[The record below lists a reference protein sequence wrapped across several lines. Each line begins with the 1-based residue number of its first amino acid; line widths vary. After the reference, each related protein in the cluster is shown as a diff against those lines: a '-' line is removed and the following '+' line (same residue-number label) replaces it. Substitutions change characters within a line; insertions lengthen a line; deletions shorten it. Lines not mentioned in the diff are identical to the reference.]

1 MSTDKIR
8 VLIVH
13 DHALVCEGLRLN
25 LVRDGMEVVGTATNG
40 RTALEMTLALE
51 PDVLLIDIRMPG
63 MDGFQTLAAIKSA
76 RPETNAIM
84 LTSYPKPEYLVRAIF
99 LGAAGFISKADDP
112 KHIPQAIRIVA
123 AGAAIVNR
131 DLLQNVLSE
140 HTTHSAISTHDPEQG
155 LPDLTA
161 QETRIIKMVAVGLNN
176 DMIPH
181 ALSVTRNT
189 VKTHMRHIYTKL
201 GVSDR
206 TQAAIWAIR
215 NGLAD

>member
-1 MSTDKIR
+1 MD
-8 VLIVH
+8 
-13 DHALVCEGLRLN
+13 
-25 LVRDGMEVVGTATNG
+25 VVGTATNG

-76 RPETNAIM
+76 KPDANVIM
-84 LTSYPKPEYLVRAIF
+84 LTSYPKSEYLERAIF
-99 LGAAGFISKADDP
+99 LGAAGFVSKADDP

-123 AGAAIVNR
+123 AGDAIVNR
-131 DLLQNVLSE
+131 ELLQDVISE
-140 HTTHSAISTHDPEQG
+140 HTTHTPISTHEPDHA
-155 LPDLTA
+155 LPDLTD
-161 QETRIIKMVAVGLNN
+161 QETRIIKMVAAGLNN
-176 DMIPH
+176 DAITD

-189 VKTHMRHIYTKL
+189 VKTHMRHIYTNL

>member
-8 VLIVH
+8 VLIVD
-13 DHALVCEGLRLN
+13 DHALVCEGLRLY

-40 RTALEMTLALE
+40 RTAVEMTLALE

-63 MDGFQTLAAIKSA
+63 MDGFQTLAAVKSA
-76 RPETNAIM
+76 KPDAHVIM
-84 LTSYPKPEYLVRAIF
+84 LTSYPKPEYLERAIF
-99 LGAAGFISKADDP
+99 LGAAGFVSKADDP

-123 AGAAIVNR
+123 AGDAIVNR
-131 DLLQNVLSE
+131 ELLQDVLTEQS
-140 HTTHSAISTHDPEQG
+140 THSALSTDDPEYA
-155 LPDLTA
+155 LPDLTD
-161 QETRIIKMVAVGLNN
+161 QETRIIKMVAAGLNN
-176 DMIPH
+176 EAITD

-189 VKTHMRHIYTKL
+189 MKTHMRNIYTKL

>member
-1 MSTDKIR
+1 MSADKIR
-8 VLIVH
+8 VLIVD
-13 DHALVCEGLRLN
+13 DHALVCEGLRLY

-76 RPETNAIM
+76 KPDANVIM
-84 LTSYPKPEYLVRAIF
+84 LTSYPKPEYLERAIF
-99 LGAAGFISKADDP
+99 LGAAGFVSKADDP

-123 AGAAIVNR
+123 AGDAIVNR
-131 DLLQNVLSE
+131 SLLQDVISE
-140 HTTHSAISTHDPEQG
+140 HTTDSAISTHDPEHA
-155 LPDLTA
+155 LPDLTD
-161 QETRIIKMVAVGLNN
+161 QETRIIKMVAAGLNN
-176 DMIPH
+176 DAITD

-189 VKTHMRHIYTKL
+189 VKTHMRHIYSKL